1 MEAIISLLPGDG
13 IGVEIVRS
21 ARWVLDAVA
30 DRFEHRFHMEE
41 YPIGGCAIDAFNDPL
56 PDSTL
61 AACLDADGVLL
72 GAVGGPKWDD
82 PGASLRPEQGLLS
95 LRREL
100 GLFANLRPVRPHP
113 ALLEASPL
121 KPDRLDFVDL
131 LIVRELTGGIYFGQ
145 PRLRRRNAEGQLEA
159 LDTMFYTEGEI
170 RRVARVAFD
179 LARKR
184 QGKVSSIDKANVLES
199 SRLWRQTVADVARDY
214 PDVTLEHV
222 LVDAAAMFLIA
233 RPGSFDVLLTSNMF
247 GDILSDEA
255 SVLTGSVGNLPSASL
270 GAQVNQV
277 GQRRG
282 LYEPI
287 HGSAPDIAGKGVAN
301 PIGTILSAAMLLR
314 HSLGLEKEA
323 EVVEGAVSDVLNS
336 GYRTTDLASKGQ
348 PALNTAQMTDLIIQ
362 RVLGT
367 QPATTGLNNNSV
379 EEKL

>member
-159 LDTMFYTEGEI
+159 LDTMFYTEAEI